1 MQEINNKKQK
11 NLCRSNV
18 LIDIMAQARV
28 KMKIN
33 SQLFTHLPSECLNVF
48 VRKKEQQLSELR
60 KYLLE
65 MAMN

>member
-1 MQEINNKKQK
+1 
-11 NLCRSNV
+11 
-18 LIDIMAQARV
+18 MAQARV
-28 KMKIN
+28 KMKMN